1 MVEREPEKGESILQR
16 WVGSWVE
23 FHYAASS
30 AEVTPH
36 GELIPGPAETRLGT
50 CRLEAIGERGIEAFI
65 PDPEERR
72 TLFIPW
78 NSVLLVRGPSRPEM
92 EREESRITEE
102 SDSPHNRQELME
114 QLTSAQTPSEIAEAR
129 AVAESWMASHPSD
142 GDVRAAYDQLKSQH
156 SEDTDLEEGSPT

>member
-23 FHYAASS
+23 LHYAASS

-36 GELIPGPAETRLGT
+36 GELIPGPPETRLGT

-156 SEDTDLEEGSPT
+156 SEDTDLEAGSPT